1 MGSKPKAREPAQKR
15 RRSEPGIKKFAPL
28 DGGIRD
34 RRERGANP
42 RPFRRHQAGKKFAPL
57 NGGIR
62 ASEEWG
68 ANPGPSGRHRAGKSL
83 LPWTEE

>member
-1 MGSKPKAREPAQKR
+1 MGSKPWVLPPA
-15 RRSEPGIKKFAPL
+15 PGRKKFAPL

-42 RPFRRHQAGKKFAPL
+42 RPFRRHRAGKKFAPL

-68 ANPGPSGRHRAGKSL
+68 ANLGPFRRRRAGKSL
-83 LPWTEE
+83 LPKTEK